1 MPLTELKRAA
11 DTVRMLAVDAVNQAN
26 SGHTGTAM
34 ALADAAMV
42 LWTQFLRFDPKQP
55 NWANRDRFVLSNGHA
70 SMLQYAM
77 LHLTGYDVSLE
88 DIRNFRQWHSIT
100 PGHPEVYE
108 TPGVEMT
115 TGPLGQGL
123 SSAVGMAMAE
133 AHLAA
138 VYNSADH
145 NIVDHHT
152 YVFCGDGDVM
162 EGVSHEAAAL
172 AAHWKLGKLIAFFD
186 DNKITIDGGTDLA
199 SSEDVLARFNA
210 YGWHTIHV
218 EDGHDMEAIHAAIV
232 AAREVTDRP
241 TMIGLRTHIGLKSP
255 AQDTSKAHGALTGE
269 EMVSAIKQA
278 YEWTYEPFTVPD
290 DVAEFM
296 QDRRVDADASHQW
309 AELFKEYALANPAL
323 AAQFARGQQ
332 NELPDG
338 WTDALPTFDADVK
351 QATRAA
357 SGKVLEKIVPII
369 PYMVGG
375 SADLTGSNNTLVKGM
390 GMFQADSLTGR
401 YLNYGVREHGMAAI
415 SNGIALHGGLRPYSG
430 TFLIFSD
437 YARGAIRL
445 GALMKQPV
453 VWVFTHDSIGLG
465 EDGPTHQPI
474 SQIAGLR
481 AIPNLCVFRPADG
494 NETAIGWKVALE
506 RTIGPTALILTRQK
520 LPTLAADV
528 SGAKHGAYVLA
539 DSDDPQALILATGS
553 EVSVALDAHEALKVE
568 GIATRVVSMPSW
580 ELFEQQSAEYRDSV
594 LPRHIT
600 ARVSIEAAATIGW
613 HKYVGSYGTVIGLD
627 HFGASAPAGT
637 LFEKF
642 DLTAERV
649 ADEVRQLLS

>member
-11 DTVRMLAVDAVNQAN
+11 DAVRMLAVDAVNQAN

-34 ALADAAMV
+34 ALADAAIV

-55 NWANRDRFVLSNGHA
+55 NWANRDRFILSNGHA

-77 LHLTGYDVSLE
+77 LHLTGYDISLD

-108 TPGVEMT
+108 TSGIEMT

-123 SSAVGMAMAE
+123 SSAVGMALAE

-138 VYNSADH
+138 VYNSDDL

-152 YVFCGDGDVM
+152 YVFCSDGDIM
-162 EGVSHEAAAL
+162 EGVSHEACAL

-186 DNKITIDGGTDLA
+186 DNKITIDGSTDLA
-199 SSEDVLARFNA
+199 TSEDVLARFAA
-210 YGWHTIHV
+210 YGWHAIVV

-232 AAREVTDRP
+232 AAREEQDRP
-241 TMIGLRTHIGLKSP
+241 TIIGLRTHIGLKSP

-269 EMVSAIKQA
+269 EMVSAIKAA
-278 YEWTYEPFTVPD
+278 YEWTYEPFTVPE
-290 DVAEFM
+290 DVMEFM
-296 QDRRVDADASHQW
+296 QDRRVDPDGSQVWADQ
-309 AELFKEYALANPAL
+309 FKAYALANPTL
-323 AAQFARGQQ
+323 AAQFARGQK
-332 NELPDG
+332 NELPDD
-338 WTDALPTFDADVK
+338 WEAALPTFDKDVK

-357 SGKVLEKIVPII
+357 SGKVLEKIVPVI
-369 PYMVGG
+369 PYLMGG
-375 SADLTGSNNTLVKGM
+375 SGDLTGSNKTLAKGM
-390 GMFQADSLTGR
+390 GNFQADSPTGR
-401 YLNYGVREHGMAAI
+401 YLYYGVREHGMAAI
-415 SNGIALHGGLRPYSG
+415 SNGMSLHGGLRPYSG

-437 YARGAIRL
+437 YARGAVRL

-453 VWVFTHDSIGLG
+453 VWVFSHDSIGLG

-474 SQIAGLR
+474 AHLAALR
-481 AIPNLCVFRPADG
+481 AIPNLHVFRPADG

-506 RTIGPTALILTRQK
+506 RTDGPTALILTRQG
-520 LPTLAADV
+520 LPTLDTDV
-528 SGAKHGAYVLA
+528 SGAERGAYVVA
-539 DSDDPQALILATGS
+539 DSDEPQALILATGS
-553 EVSVALDAHEALKVE
+553 EVHIALEAHGMLKDE

-580 ELFEQQSAEYRDSV
+580 GVFEEQSADYRDSV

-600 ARVSIEAAATIGW
+600 ARVSIEAAATLGW
-613 HKYVGSYGTVIGLD
+613 HKYVGSYGTAIGLD
-627 HFGASAPAGT
+627 HFGASAPYQT
-637 LFEKF
+637 LYEKF
-642 DLTAERV
+642 GLTAECV
-649 ADEVRQLLS
+649 ADEVRELVS

>member
-1 MPLTELKRAA
+1 MPLTEMKRAA

-34 ALADAAMV
+34 ALADAALV
-42 LWTQFLRFDPKQP
+42 LWTQFLRFDPQQP
-55 NWANRDRFVLSNGHA
+55 QWANRDRFVLSNGHA

-88 DIRNFRQWHSIT
+88 DIRNFRQWHSNT
-100 PGHPEVYE
+100 PGHPEVHE
-108 TPGVEMT
+108 TAGIEMT

-123 SSAVGMAMAE
+123 SSAVGMAVAE
-133 AHLAA
+133 AHLAS
-138 VYNSADH
+138 VYNTD
-145 NIVDHHT
+145 NFNVVDHYT

-199 SSEDVLARFNA
+199 SSEEVLTRFTA
-210 YGWHTIHV
+210 YGWHTIAV
-218 EDGHDMEAIHAAIV
+218 EDGHDMEAIHAAIE
-232 AAREVTDRP
+232 AARAEGDRP

-255 AQDTSKAHGALTGE
+255 AQDTSKAHGALTGD
-269 EMVSAIKQA
+269 EMVTAIKSA
-278 YEWTYEPFTVPD
+278 YGWEYEPFTVPE
-290 DVAEFM
+290 DVREFM
-296 QDRRVDADASHQW
+296 HDQRVEPAASQTW
-309 AELFKEYALANPAL
+309 AELFKEYALANPVL
-323 AAQFARGQQ
+323 AAQFARGQK
-332 NELPDG
+332 NELPEE
-338 WTDALPTFDADVK
+338 WADALPTFDADVK

-357 SGKVLEKIVPII
+357 SGKVLEKLVPII
-369 PYMVGG
+369 PYLMGG

-390 GMFQADSLTGR
+390 GMFQADSYEGR

-415 SNGIALHGGLRPYSG
+415 SNGMALHGGLRPYSG

-437 YARGAIRL
+437 YARGSIRL

-481 AIPNLCVFRPADG
+481 AIPNLHVFRPADG

-506 RTIGPTALILTRQK
+506 RTDGPTALILTRQG

-528 SGAKHGAYVLA
+528 SGAERGAYVLA

-553 EVSVALDAHEALKVE
+553 EVSVAMEAYETLKAE

-580 ELFEQQSAEYRDSV
+580 GIFEEQSAEYRDSV

-600 ARVSIEAAATIGW
+600 ARVSIEAAATLGW
-613 HKYVGSYGTVIGLD
+613 HKYVGSYGTAIGLD
-627 HFGASAPAGT
+627 HFGASAPAKT

-649 ADEVRQLLS
+649 AEEVRVLLS